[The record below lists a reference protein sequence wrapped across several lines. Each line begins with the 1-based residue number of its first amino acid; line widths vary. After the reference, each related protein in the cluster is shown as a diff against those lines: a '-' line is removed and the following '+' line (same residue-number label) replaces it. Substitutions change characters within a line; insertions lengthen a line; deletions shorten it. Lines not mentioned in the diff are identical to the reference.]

1 MYLHIEGR
9 GDPIAIAIEI
19 RSALALTATPV
30 GAAVAPAAV
39 AGMAP

>member
-9 GDPIAIAIEI
+9 GDPIATTI